1 VRRNVALDARLFRF
15 VPPKGAGRHRAGHA
29 LSGDAAAGPQAPL
42 ARGERLLVAGVVYG
56 SLSPAP
62 VLSVL
67 GDYDKVEHFSAYL
80 FLALWFTALYPR
92 SRYWLV
98 AMALLALGLSME
110 VMQHVMALGRF
121 ADPRDMAA
129 NAAGILLG
137 SVLAVVATGGW
148 ARRVD
153 AWLTRN

>member
-1 VRRNVALDARLFRF
+1 MLPLSHKRLW
-15 VPPKGAGRHRAGHA
+15 
-29 LSGDAAAGPQAPL
+29 L
-42 ARGERLLVAGVVYG
+42 AVSALLVAGVIYG

-62 VLSVL
+62 VVSVP
-67 GDYDKVEHFSAYL
+67 GNYDKVEHFSAYL
-80 FLALWFTALYPR
+80 ILALWFTALYPR
-92 SRYWLV
+92 SRYGLV

-137 SVLAVVATGGW
+137 SVLAIFATGGW
-148 ARRVD
+148 AQRVD

>member
-1 VRRNVALDARLFRF
+1 MLPLSHKRLW
-15 VPPKGAGRHRAGHA
+15 
-29 LSGDAAAGPQAPL
+29 L
-42 ARGERLLVAGVVYG
+42 AVSALLVAGVIYG

-62 VLSVL
+62 VVSVP
-67 GDYDKVEHFSAYL
+67 GNYDKVEHFSAYL
-80 FLALWFTALYPR
+80 ILALWFTALYPR
-92 SRYWLV
+92 SRYGLV
-98 AMALLALGLSME
+98 AIALLALGLSME

-137 SVLAVVATGGW
+137 SVLAIFATGGW
-148 ARRVD
+148 AQRVD

>member
-1 VRRNVALDARLFRF
+1 MLPLSHKRLW
-15 VPPKGAGRHRAGHA
+15 
-29 LSGDAAAGPQAPL
+29 L
-42 ARGERLLVAGVVYG
+42 AVSALLVAGVIYG

-62 VLSVL
+62 VLSVP
-67 GDYDKVEHFSAYL
+67 GNYDKVEHFSAYL
-80 FLALWFTALYPR
+80 ILALWFTALYPR
-92 SRYWLV
+92 SRYGLV

-137 SVLAVVATGGW
+137 SVLAIFATGGW
-148 ARRVD
+148 AQRVD